1 MPLPDNYKQLIL
13 DKLKEK
19 GAMPQCEICH
29 ENNWAVV
36 DQAVSAPVSDLSGNF
51 RLPQPQIPCA
61 GLICNNCGNLR
72 LFALGA
78 LGVDINPK
86 KKQDD

>member
-1 MPLPDNYKQLIL
+1 MPLPDNYKDLVL
-13 DKLKEK
+13 KKLKERRTT
-19 GAMPQCEICH
+19 PQCEICN

-36 DQAVSAPVSDLSGNF
+36 DQAVSIPVSDLSGNF
-51 RLPQPQIPCA
+51 RIPQPQIPCA

-78 LGVDINPK
+78 LGIETKPKIN
-86 KKQDD
+86 D